1 MRTLGLGCGH
11 GLPVGSDLSAWHLD
25 FHDAEKHQQTSVI
38 TVNKLLLRLLRC
50 TPGLASSCVGS
61 GRSMECGWSRAKP
74 AGQTRP
80 AVAVVWLFAT
90 ICCVSSFRSIP
101 RRSSYSSSKAAS
113 STSVL
118 RIHPSS
124 LVSAQDNW
132 SIWSAIS
139 LSAALGLRLEE
150 KTALGRSLSGPVCAM
165 LISTVLTNTGVL
177 PTHSPFVPQL
187 QNFVV
192 SLATPLLLLSADMR
206 KIVAR
211 TGDLLKAFALA
222 MCGTLLGS
230 LVGYAL
236 FAPWFIQQ
244 GLLQDSC
251 KIAGALVAKNIGGGL
266 NFMSVASILS
276 TPANVI
282 GMGLAV
288 DNLAGLLYFPFIS
301 WIGTRYN
308 ASMKSKL
315 GRLEVDDKVKS
326 EEVGAGERLTVDRML
341 PALTIG
347 LLITAFS
354 ERVAHFIPLPTIIIS
369 TLCSVLTATCFSSQL
384 TTLIPAGEVMGK
396 LLLLLFF
403 GSVGMSSGKIITL
416 ISSPAMIPLLG
427 FNLVLY
433 IVHLSVVLGLGS
445 LLRLSLPDLLLGS
458 NANIGNAA
466 TASAL
471 ASAMG
476 WHSRLVPAMLVGTL
490 GNVVGTVAGL
500 TMVSHVFQP
509 LLARITL

>member
-347 LLITAFS
+347 LLITAF
-354 ERVAHFIPLPTIIIS
+354 R
-369 TLCSVLTATCFSSQL
+369 
-384 TTLIPAGEVMGK
+384 EVMGK